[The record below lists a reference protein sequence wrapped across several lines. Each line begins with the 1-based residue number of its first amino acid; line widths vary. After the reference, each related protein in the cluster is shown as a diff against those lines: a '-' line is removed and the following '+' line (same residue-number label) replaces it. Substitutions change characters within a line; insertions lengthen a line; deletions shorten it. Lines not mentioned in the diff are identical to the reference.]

1 MKGTLEHI
9 KEIVFSYVFMLK
21 IAYSFSLG
29 QALDFLIWLAVVNNS
44 VINTDASYGEHSLGG
59 QGDVHLI

>member
-1 MKGTLEHI
+1 
-9 KEIVFSYVFMLK
+9 MLK

-44 VINTDASYGEHSLGG
+44 VINTDASYGEHSLVG